1 MDILRGLPSA
11 FVQCV
16 LQEFPSIWAQLHFY
30 EQELRGAGSYLLGR
44 MELLRSLLGYLHGA
58 CWRTSSLSTGL
69 FKWEL
74 YCLFFLSSRIPRQK
88 WSSHFCPQTSWSAIA
103 WLAGF
108 TAPYYFRV
116 LLRFNFFLF
125 WLLFVSSTV
134 LVLWSCSRAL
144 QLHSVLLY
152 GVHHTEPEG
161 LHAYGCT
168 ILNLPLPSSEALS
181 GGGHSWVGAV
191 LWAGG
196 ELVLKWVVL
205 WPSELPSRQIR
216 VLQVVSV
223 SDVSFPWGQ
232 WLSTCVVGLAV
243 LVQMRALV
251 WTLFQAVT
259 WPSGSIASQVAAVR
273 KVSVRSE
280 AGAQHCAALPFA
292 MGFLLQNMQASR
304 RRGISISTQRVFSF
318 CHINNLFYFALGL

>member
-30 EQELRGAGSYLLGR
+30 EQELRGAGTCLLGR
-44 MELLRSLLGYLHGA
+44 MELLRSLRGYLRGA

-88 WSSHFCPQTSWSAIA
+88 WSSYFCPQTSWSAVA

-191 LWAGG
+191 LWAGC

-232 WLSTCVVGLAV
+232 WLSTCCWACCAGSDACFDLNFVPGSYLALWLHRKSGGSCEKGECEKWGRCPALCSSAVCYGLSLA
-243 LVQMRALV
+243 
-251 WTLFQAVT
+251 
-259 WPSGSIASQVAAVR
+259 
-273 KVSVRSE
+273 E
-280 AGAQHCAALPFA
+280 HAG
-292 MGFLLQNMQASR
+292 
-304 RRGISISTQRVFSF
+304 
-318 CHINNLFYFALGL
+318 